1 MEPSTKSMPLFSF
14 RRNRGRSV
22 AVFDG
27 QDYRKAMLAAAA
39 WLEQHRDQINKLNV
53 FPVPDGDTG
62 TNMAATMRAATTAV
76 ADVTDTNVSVVANK
90 LSEGAIRGARGNSG
104 VILSQILRGI
114 SVALDKKSTFTAQ
127 EFADA
132 LQTAAQNAYKAV
144 IKPVEGTILTVIRES
159 AEAARVAVLKA
170 NCDLTT
176 LMQEVVTKARQTVA
190 HTPELLPMLK
200 QAGVVDAGGQG
211 LATIFEGF
219 LRYTRGES
227 TTMPAR
233 ATVEMDLGEIHRGAV
248 SIDEEFG
255 YEVVFLLRGEHLD
268 MEGIRNAIVEMGG
281 NSTVVAG
288 DETII
293 KVHTHTL
300 TPGKIL
306 DYGVGL
312 GSLEDINIEN
322 LQAQSLTYAAASAK
336 ERGVADTSTATAG
349 AITQGNPT
357 SRRLAQPHPPI
368 GDVAMVAVVA
378 GPGFEHVFDS
388 LNVNAIVQGGQ
399 TMNPSTQELLDAVN
413 SIPASKVV
421 LLPNNSNI
429 IMSARQ
435 VNDLTNKDVRVI
447 PTRSMPQGVA
457 ALMAY
462 NFDADFDANVT
473 AMQDAISEIMTGE
486 ITTAVRDAQID
497 GVTVQTG
504 NTIGLV
510 NDVLVAAGNDPLAV
524 LRQTLERMDVTSREV
539 VTLYYG
545 EGVSQAEAQRTAQAI
560 MDWFPDQT
568 VEVVHGGQPHYT
580 FVISAE

>member
-1 MEPSTKSMPLFSF
+1 MDPSTNSMPLFSF
-14 RRNRGRSV
+14 RRNKSRTV

-62 TNMAATMRAATTAV
+62 TNMAATMRAATAAV
-76 ADVTDTNVSVVANK
+76 ADSTDTNVSVVANK

-114 SVALDKKSTFTAQ
+114 SVALDKKPTFTAQ
-127 EFADA
+127 EFAEA
-132 LQTAAQNAYKAV
+132 LQAAATNAYKAV

-159 AEAARVAVLKA
+159 ADAARLAVTKA

-176 LMQEVVTKARQTVA
+176 LMQEVVAKARQTVA

-211 LATIFEGF
+211 LTTIFEGF

-233 ATVEMDLGEIHRGAV
+233 ASIDMDVAEIHRGAV

-268 MEGIRNAIVEMGG
+268 MEGLRNAITEMGG

-306 DYGVGL
+306 DYGVSL

-349 AITQGNPT
+349 AINQGNPT
-357 SRRLAQPHPPI
+357 TRRLAQPNPPV

-378 GPGFEHVFDS
+378 GPGFEQVFS
-388 LNVNAIVQGGQ
+388 GLNVNAIVQGGQ

-413 SIPASKVV
+413 SMPATKIV
-421 LLPNNSNI
+421 LLPNNGNI

-435 VNDLTNKDVRVI
+435 VNDLTDKDVRVI

-457 ALMAY
+457 AMMAY
-462 NFDADFDANVT
+462 NFDADFDANVA
-473 AMQDAISEIMTGE
+473 AMGASVGEIVTGE
-486 ITTAVRDAQID
+486 ITTAVRDALID
-497 GVTVQTG
+497 GITVQTG

-510 NDVLVAAGNDPLAV
+510 NDVLVAAGNDPQTV
-524 LRQTLERMDVTSREV
+524 LHQTLEKMDVAHHEV

-545 EGVSQAEAQRTAQAI
+545 EGVAASEAQRTAQA
-560 MDWFPDQT
+560 MMEWYPDQP
-568 VEVVHGGQPHYT
+568 VEVVHGGQPYYT